1 MDGADKAWDY
11 LTKLPQLLNQ
21 YSSFSYPLL
30 TVLLAG
36 GLLIMAVQIVRW
48 RKKQPGLP
56 GTALLFGVALMFLS
70 GSGFFLK
77 YIEDVQIA
85 QARTAFVDSHRVP
98 PGEHWLLVFDF
109 TPPAASDAAAQQ
121 RYLTRMENLVAAM
134 SEVLL
139 EDLPSDFRQPRVVR
153 VPTVQSPWPEG
164 VDQENFD
171 QVMRELNAFEIIWGS
186 VREQGDQVKAFLGL
200 PSRLADDLDTIIPL
214 RDFALDNP
222 RRDQQFGDGYYR
234 LLGLVTLG
242 MALDTYHR
250 AGDAAGDA
258 RRRQFLL
265 AAQQFNKARELVNN
279 RRHDP
284 LLQRNLYSSKVDVL
298 IRTALNEAGLAP

>member
-121 RYLTRMENLVAAM
+121 RYLTRMESLTAAM

-186 VREQGDQVKAFLGL
+186 VREQGDQVKAFL
-200 PSRLADDLDTIIPL
+200 DI
-214 RDFALDNP
+214 P
-222 RRDQQFGDGYYR
+222 RRVQQFGDGYYR